1 MKEMAQEELAETKV
15 EFGSLKGKTHHPSAA
30 ERPQR

>member
-1 MKEMAQEELAETKV
+1 MKEMAQEELAAAKV
-15 EFGSLKGKTHHPSAA
+15 EMERLKGKTHHPSAA